1 VLNQK
6 AQNELF
12 KRYCNKPLRKSLNEN
27 FTFENLQKNIDEIEN
42 VEVFSNVV
50 YIDICDF
57 STKVQNYTPAQVKK
71 YLNEYY
77 SNIMKYIKKFNG
89 QIDKLMGDGVI
100 VVFSKVFH
108 QIETDNDCSNNAC
121 FCCAEIIEELKN
133 TEFEVKASIGSGKL
147 FFCKTGV
154 EQIYEE
160 YTAVGYPYT
169 VAFRLE
175 SIAEKNQILFQ
186 NKSLYKR
193 LEAIEQKIFPEW
205 ILYDMEKDL
214 KGVKSEKIYVLEN

>member
-1 VLNQK
+1 MLNQE

-27 FTFENLQKNIDEIEN
+27 FAFENLRRNIDEIEN
-42 VEVFSNVV
+42 IEDFSNVV

-57 STKVQNYTPAQVKK
+57 STKVKDYTSAQVKN

-77 SNIMKYIKKFNG
+77 SNIMKYIKKYNG
-89 QIDKLMGDGVI
+89 QIDKLMGDGII

-108 QIETDNDCSNNAC
+108 QIETNADCSNNAC
-121 FCCAEIIEELKN
+121 FCCTEIIEELNN
-133 TEFEVKASIGSGKL
+133 TEFEVKTSIGSGKL

-186 NKSLYKR
+186 NESLYER
-193 LEAIEQKIFPEW
+193 LKTVETKIYPEW
-205 ILYDMEKDL
+205 ILYDMEKNL
-214 KGVKSEKIYVLEN
+214 KGVKSNKIYVLEN